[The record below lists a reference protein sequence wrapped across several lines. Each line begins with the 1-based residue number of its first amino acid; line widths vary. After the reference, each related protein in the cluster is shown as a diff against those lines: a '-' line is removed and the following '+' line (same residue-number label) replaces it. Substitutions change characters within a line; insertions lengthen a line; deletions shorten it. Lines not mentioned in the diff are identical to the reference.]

1 MIPANVLSQ
10 PCCRICGNYLPT
22 QVLLRFENMPNGA
35 QFMPDQ
41 STLHQDVGVTLDI
54 YQCESCG
61 VVQVMGTPVHYYRE
75 VVRAAAFS
83 AEMGKFRLQQFS
95 RFIDEY
101 ALAGKPFLEV
111 GCGRGEYLK
120 IFAQCGVKA
129 FGTEYGRAVAD
140 ECRRDRLAVE
150 NVFPDDDRLS
160 LENGPFD
167 GFAAL
172 NFMEHWPDPGAVF
185 SCLRHN
191 LNEGAIGLVEVPNFE
206 MILREG
212 LFTEFIADHIFYF
225 NRETFEN
232 TLRLNGFEVLRC
244 ESIWYD
250 YILSAVIRKRSPI
263 DTLAFSSRRQQL
275 QATIDAFIAAHVDA
289 GVAIWGAGHQSLATI
304 ALLNI
309 AEGIR
314 YVIDSAPFKQ
324 GKFTPATHLPIR
336 CPEVL
341 LTEPVRAII
350 VMAAAYSD
358 EVVRTIKSTH
368 GDRFVL
374 AVLREKG
381 LEIV

>member
-1 MIPANVLSQ
+1 MIPANALSQ
-10 PCCRICGNYLPT
+10 PCCRICGKFLPT
-22 QVLLRFENMPNGA
+22 QALLRFENMPNGA

-54 YQCESCG
+54 YQCELCG

-75 VVRAAAFS
+75 VIRAAAFS
-83 AEMGKFRLQQFS
+83 AEMGEFRQRQFS
-95 RFIDEY
+95 RFVDEY

-120 IFAQCGVKA
+120 IFAQSGVKA
-129 FGTEYGRAVAD
+129 FGTEYGEAVAD
-140 ECRRDRLAVE
+140 ECRREGLAVE
-150 NVFPDDDRLS
+150 NVFPDSDDIR

-172 NFMEHWPDPGAVF
+172 NFMEHWPDPSAVF
-185 SCLRHN
+185 SCLRRN

-250 YILSAVIRKRSPI
+250 YILSAVIRKRDPI
-263 DTLAFSSRRQQL
+263 NVLAFSTRRQQL
-275 QATIDAFIAAHVDA
+275 QAKIDAFISLHVDA
-289 GVAIWGAGHQSLATI
+289 GVAIWGAGHQALATI

-309 AEGIR
+309 AKGIR

-336 CPEVL
+336 SPDVL
-341 LTEPVRAII
+341 RTEPVRAII

-358 EVVRTIKSTH
+358 EVVRTIRATH

-374 AVLREKG
+374 AVLRENG
-381 LEIV
+381 LEML